1 MNNLRPVGI
10 IGTGKYVPE
19 KILTNSDLE
28 KMVDTNDEWIVSRTG
43 IKERH
48 IAAPD
53 QATSDLAYE
62 AAIKAL
68 ESAGMTGSDLDL
80 IIVAT
85 ITPDSSFPST
95 ACILQDKLGA
105 KGAAAFDLSAACS
118 GFVYGLASATSFI
131 QSGMYNNALVIG
143 ADCLSRITDYTDRN
157 TCVLFGDGAGAVV
170 VGEVPEGRGFKAFD
184 LGAEGSGGSLLQME
198 GGGSRLPATAET
210 VENKKHYINM
220 NGREVFKFAVRVM
233 GTATIE
239 VLRKAGME
247 RTDVDLFVP
256 HQANIRIIQ
265 SAMQRLEL
273 PEEKVVVN
281 VDKYANTSAASIP
294 LALVE
299 AAEEGRMKAGDTVLM
314 VGFGGGLTWGH
325 RYSFGKI
332 DIWEMNEMGKI
343 AFVFPGQGSQA
354 VGMAKDAYESVPAA
368 TEIFRTADETL
379 GFSLSN
385 LVFEGPETELKQTSN
400 TQPAL
405 LTASIALLEAFKEKG
420 IQPDYTAGHSLGEYS
435 ALVAAGVLS
444 FADAVSTVRARGQY
458 MEQAVPGG
466 QGAMAAVLGAD
477 REALGVLCRDVSE
490 SGHAVE
496 LANINCP
503 GQIVI
508 SGVKEGVAA
517 VAERVKEAGGKRAIA
532 LEVSGPFHSSLMK
545 GAAEKLAEKLKTVT
559 FSPAA
564 VPVVANVTAR
574 PAEDGQVQDL
584 LTAQVYSPVL
594 WEDSVTW
601 LIEQGVDTFI
611 EIGSGSV
618 LTGLIK
624 KQIKP

>member
-62 AAIKAL
+62 AALKAL

-118 GFVYGLASATSFI
+118 GFVYGLATATSFI

-184 LGAEGSGGSLLQME
+184 LGAEGAGGSLLQIE
-198 GGGSRLPATAET
+198 GGGSRLPASAET
-210 VENKKHYINM
+210 VENKKHYIYM

-239 VLRKAGME
+239 VLRKAGMD

-256 HQANIRIIQ
+256 HQANVRIIQ

-314 VGFGGGLTWGH
+314 VGFGGGLTWG
-325 RYSFGKI
+325 
-332 DIWEMNEMGKI
+332 
-343 AFVFPGQGSQA
+343 A
-354 VGMAKDAYESVPAA
+354 
-368 TEIFRTADETL
+368 
-379 GFSLSN
+379 
-385 LVFEGPETELKQTSN
+385 
-400 TQPAL
+400 
-405 LTASIALLEAFKEKG
+405 
-420 IQPDYTAGHSLGEYS
+420 
-435 ALVAAGVLS
+435 
-444 FADAVSTVRARGQY
+444 
-458 MEQAVPGG
+458 
-466 QGAMAAVLGAD
+466 
-477 REALGVLCRDVSE
+477 
-490 SGHAVE
+490 
-496 LANINCP
+496 
-503 GQIVI
+503 
-508 SGVKEGVAA
+508 
-517 VAERVKEAGGKRAIA
+517 
-532 LEVSGPFHSSLMK
+532 
-545 GAAEKLAEKLKTVT
+545 
-559 FSPAA
+559 
-564 VPVVANVTAR
+564 
-574 PAEDGQVQDL
+574 
-584 LTAQVYSPVL
+584 
-594 WEDSVTW
+594 
-601 LIEQGVDTFI
+601 
-611 EIGSGSV
+611 SV
-618 LTGLIK
+618 LVW
-624 KQIKP
+624 

>member
-1 MNNLRPVGI
+1 MNNLRPVGV

-118 GFVYGLASATSFI
+118 GFVYGLATATSFI

-157 TCVLFGDGAGAVV
+157 TCVLFGDGAGAVI
-170 VGEVPEGRGFKAFD
+170 VGEVPEGRGFKSFD
-184 LGAEGSGGSLLQME
+184 LGAEGAGGSLLQME
-198 GGGSRLPATAET
+198 GGGSRLPASVET
-210 VENKKHYINM
+210 VENKKHYIYM

-239 VLRKAGME
+239 VLRKAGLE

-265 SAMQRLEL
+265 SSMQRLEL

-314 VGFGGGLTWGH
+314 VGFGGGLTWG
-325 RYSFGKI
+325 
-332 DIWEMNEMGKI
+332 
-343 AFVFPGQGSQA
+343 A
-354 VGMAKDAYESVPAA
+354 
-368 TEIFRTADETL
+368 
-379 GFSLSN
+379 
-385 LVFEGPETELKQTSN
+385 
-400 TQPAL
+400 
-405 LTASIALLEAFKEKG
+405 
-420 IQPDYTAGHSLGEYS
+420 
-435 ALVAAGVLS
+435 
-444 FADAVSTVRARGQY
+444 
-458 MEQAVPGG
+458 
-466 QGAMAAVLGAD
+466 
-477 REALGVLCRDVSE
+477 
-490 SGHAVE
+490 
-496 LANINCP
+496 
-503 GQIVI
+503 
-508 SGVKEGVAA
+508 
-517 VAERVKEAGGKRAIA
+517 
-532 LEVSGPFHSSLMK
+532 
-545 GAAEKLAEKLKTVT
+545 
-559 FSPAA
+559 
-564 VPVVANVTAR
+564 
-574 PAEDGQVQDL
+574 
-584 LTAQVYSPVL
+584 
-594 WEDSVTW
+594 
-601 LIEQGVDTFI
+601 
-611 EIGSGSV
+611 SV
-618 LTGLIK
+618 LVW
-624 KQIKP
+624 

>member
-1 MNNLRPVGI
+1 MNNLRPVGV

-105 KGAAAFDLSAACS
+105 KGASAFDLSAACS
-118 GFVYGLASATSFI
+118 GFVYGLATATSFI

-157 TCVLFGDGAGAVV
+157 TCVLFGDGAGAVI
-170 VGEVPEGRGFKAFD
+170 VGEVPEGRGFKSFD
-184 LGAEGSGGSLLQME
+184 LGAEGAGGSLLQME
-198 GGGSRLPATAET
+198 GGGSRLPASVET
-210 VENKKHYINM
+210 VENKKHYIYM

-239 VLRKAGME
+239 VLRKAGLE

-314 VGFGGGLTWGH
+314 VGFGGGLTWG
-325 RYSFGKI
+325 
-332 DIWEMNEMGKI
+332 
-343 AFVFPGQGSQA
+343 A
-354 VGMAKDAYESVPAA
+354 
-368 TEIFRTADETL
+368 
-379 GFSLSN
+379 
-385 LVFEGPETELKQTSN
+385 
-400 TQPAL
+400 
-405 LTASIALLEAFKEKG
+405 
-420 IQPDYTAGHSLGEYS
+420 
-435 ALVAAGVLS
+435 
-444 FADAVSTVRARGQY
+444 
-458 MEQAVPGG
+458 
-466 QGAMAAVLGAD
+466 
-477 REALGVLCRDVSE
+477 
-490 SGHAVE
+490 
-496 LANINCP
+496 
-503 GQIVI
+503 
-508 SGVKEGVAA
+508 
-517 VAERVKEAGGKRAIA
+517 
-532 LEVSGPFHSSLMK
+532 
-545 GAAEKLAEKLKTVT
+545 
-559 FSPAA
+559 
-564 VPVVANVTAR
+564 
-574 PAEDGQVQDL
+574 
-584 LTAQVYSPVL
+584 
-594 WEDSVTW
+594 
-601 LIEQGVDTFI
+601 
-611 EIGSGSV
+611 SV
-618 LTGLIK
+618 LVW
-624 KQIKP
+624 

>member
-1 MNNLRPVGI
+1 MSDDMNNLRPVGI

-184 LGAEGSGGSLLQME
+184 LGAEGAGGSLLQME

-314 VGFGGGLTWGH
+314 VGFGGGLTWG
-325 RYSFGKI
+325 
-332 DIWEMNEMGKI
+332 
-343 AFVFPGQGSQA
+343 A
-354 VGMAKDAYESVPAA
+354 
-368 TEIFRTADETL
+368 
-379 GFSLSN
+379 
-385 LVFEGPETELKQTSN
+385 
-400 TQPAL
+400 
-405 LTASIALLEAFKEKG
+405 
-420 IQPDYTAGHSLGEYS
+420 
-435 ALVAAGVLS
+435 
-444 FADAVSTVRARGQY
+444 
-458 MEQAVPGG
+458 
-466 QGAMAAVLGAD
+466 
-477 REALGVLCRDVSE
+477 
-490 SGHAVE
+490 
-496 LANINCP
+496 
-503 GQIVI
+503 
-508 SGVKEGVAA
+508 
-517 VAERVKEAGGKRAIA
+517 
-532 LEVSGPFHSSLMK
+532 
-545 GAAEKLAEKLKTVT
+545 
-559 FSPAA
+559 
-564 VPVVANVTAR
+564 
-574 PAEDGQVQDL
+574 
-584 LTAQVYSPVL
+584 
-594 WEDSVTW
+594 
-601 LIEQGVDTFI
+601 
-611 EIGSGSV
+611 SV
-618 LTGLIK
+618 LVW
-624 KQIKP
+624 